1 MIYVFVV
8 VLLLRHILL
17 TAEILLSSLG
27 KKDHWRTKISTLW
40 DHHGSLCLAWSLS
53 LTRWTGLGIKR
64 VAIRAMLIQLGLRL
78 LPANV
83 FLHEREMDKM
93 GNRLAKQSEIRDLC
107 LQGPVPTATSQIKL
121 LHSTGGLY
129 VSQQSAGLQLDEC
142 RWTNS
147 DVCQS
152 WWTAFPRSWT
162 FNMKR
167 PTTLSSPSSC
177 YCLHTPWSRLK
188 RCTMYLCIFVC

>member
-17 TAEILLSSLG
+17 TAEILLSSLE

-93 GNRLAKQSEIRDLC
+93 GNSLAKQSETETCAYRDL
-107 LQGPVPTATSQIKL
+107 
-121 LHSTGGLY
+121 
-129 VSQQSAGLQLDEC
+129 
-142 RWTNS
+142 
-147 DVCQS
+147 
-152 WWTAFPRSWT
+152 
-162 FNMKR
+162 
-167 PTTLSSPSSC
+167 SPPQHLRSSC
-177 YCLHTPWSRLK
+177 
-188 RCTMYLCIFVC
+188 CTQLVDCMWVNRAQDYSWMSVGGQTVMFVKVDGQRFPDLELSIWRGRNVFMHICMLITEYT